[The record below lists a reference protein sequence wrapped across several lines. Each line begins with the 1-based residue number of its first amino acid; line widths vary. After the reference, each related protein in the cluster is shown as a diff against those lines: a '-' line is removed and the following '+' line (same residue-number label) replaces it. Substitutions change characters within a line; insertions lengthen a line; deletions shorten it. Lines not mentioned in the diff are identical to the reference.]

1 MAIRTKKHLKY
12 LFMLLGKIFAKTNSQ
27 NKATPTQNTTQQKK
41 KKKKKIHELFG
52 HVALFSLRIPGP
64 SLRRCE
70 HFVPTQTHQT
80 TSESIIAIVAKN
92 KSWRRK
98 EIVFVDEDDDDD
110 DDDESRRRTRFFHQR
125 NLGVDRR

>member
-1 MAIRTKKHLKY
+1 VFFDKKDGARQLKPRETQADKRSCGTKK
-12 LFMLLGKIFAKTNSQ
+12 GQRRI
-27 NKATPTQNTTQQKK
+27 NTTQQTTQ
-41 KKKKKIHELFG
+41 KKKKIHELFG
-52 HVALFSLRIPGP
+52 HVALLRIPGP

-70 HFVPTQTHQT
+70 HFVPPTQTHQT

-98 EIVFVDEDDDDD
+98 EIVVLA

>member
-1 MAIRTKKHLKY
+1 LKPRDTRAVVQKKDNEE
-12 LFMLLGKIFAKTNSQ
+12 I
-27 NKATPTQNTTQQKK
+27 NTTQKK
-41 KKKKKIHELFG
+41 TTQKKKKIHELFC
-52 HVALFSLRIPGP
+52 HVALLRIPGP

-70 HFVPTQTHQT
+70 HFVPPTQTHRT

-98 EIVFVDEDDDDD
+98 EIVFVE
-110 DDDESRRRTRFFHQR
+110 DDESRRRTRFFHQR

>member
-70 HFVPTQTHQT
+70 HFVPPTQTHQT
-80 TSESIIAIVAKN
+80 TSESIIASVAKN

-98 EIVFVDEDDDDD
+98 EIVVLA